1 MLQVVEQKVRRIA
14 SDKTA
19 VHRLEVD
26 VAQAIIDVIERVDF
40 LAWVSDKII
49 NIDRKV
55 RYSGIIGIT
64 KFTASMRSLKLL
76 DQAPVRESARLRSHA
91 ADYENMFAVAHLLI
105 ILAFWRARRL
115 MSRRI

>member
-1 MLQVVEQKVRRIA
+1 MRRIA

-26 VAQAIIDVIERVDF
+26 VAQASIDVIERAEL
-40 LAWVSDKII
+40 LAWVGNKII
-49 NIDRKV
+49 NIDLKV
-55 RYSGIIGIT
+55 RYSGIISIA
-64 KFTASMRSLKLL
+64 KFTAPMRQLKLL